1 MKLCKVASEQLSKQR
16 HYDFG
21 MRAIKAVVATAG
33 DLARGDRKQQE
44 DVIIVRALRDTNLPK
59 LVAEDV
65 ELFPGIIRVC
75 FHSLCGFRWYGAAL
89 PC

>member
-1 MKLCKVASEQLSKQR
+1 
-16 HYDFG
+16 
-21 MRAIKAVVATAG
+21 
-33 DLARGDRKQQE
+33 
-44 DVIIVRALRDTNLPK
+44 VRALRDTNLPK